1 MSILSTADFLIPTN
15 STSNSVSP
23 RYRRTDLGLK
33 YGLYCSGLGT
43 VKMYERV
50 KVKKNTTDKQ
60 IENTRKHSNRVRS
73 DRGSGL
79 HSRGGGG
86 RGIPYPLGYPN
97 LPGYPT
103 RDYPTPPPPEGTWDQ
118 RYPTT
123 RKDMGPEIPYPL
135 C

>member
-33 YGLYCSGLGT
+33 YDLYCSGLGT

-50 KVKKNTTDKQ
+50 KVKTNTTDKQ

-79 HSRGGGG
+79 HSGGGG
-86 RGIPYPLGYPN
+86 VEVYHIPWDILTSPDT
-97 LPGYPT
+97 LPEIT
-103 RDYPTPPPPEGTWDQ
+103 LPPQMTWDQ